1 MTRPGRAGPPS
12 CAQLSGDLLARYASG
27 ALDEATAWSVEAH
40 VPGCAPCRAVL
51 AARLDGSRLERNKSV
66 LLTRLA
72 LPGPGPAG
80 RVLRWCRVPDH
91 VVTLL
96 SATPAL
102 RRSYLAGVALVLA
115 AAIGAAYLLVPD
127 GLVGGPAVVGPGT
140 AGAALA
146 AGAWAALLPYLAVAP
161 LVPLIAVAA
170 AFSAR
175 LDPAYELAL
184 AAPVSALWLLLVR
197 AVAVV
202 AVTLV
207 PTAAAALALP
217 GPWWLASAL
226 LLPALAVCAAALAAA
241 TVVGPVTGAIGA
253 GTAWVAVV
261 TAAIVARHPAAAFGP
276 AGQAGA
282 AAVLLIAAAV
292 LAVRR
297 ERFESVRTRRAGP

>member
-1 MTRPGRAGPPS
+1 MTRPGRAGPPA

-80 RVLRWCRVPDH
+80 RLLRWCRVPDH

-146 AGAWAALLPYLAVAP
+146 VGAWAALLPYLAVAP

-241 TVVGPVTGAIGA
+241 TAVGPVTGAIGA
-253 GTAWVAVV
+253 GVAWLAVV
-261 TAAIVARHPAAAFGP
+261 TGAVAARHPAVAFGP
-276 AGQAGA
+276 VGQAAA
-282 AAVLLIAAAV
+282 AAVLVAAAAV

-297 ERFESVRTRRAGP
+297 DRFESVRTRRAGP

>member
-80 RVLRWCRVPDH
+80 RLLRWCRVPDH

-146 AGAWAALLPYLAVAP
+146 VGAWAALLPYLAVAP

-217 GPWWLASAL
+217 GPWWLASVL